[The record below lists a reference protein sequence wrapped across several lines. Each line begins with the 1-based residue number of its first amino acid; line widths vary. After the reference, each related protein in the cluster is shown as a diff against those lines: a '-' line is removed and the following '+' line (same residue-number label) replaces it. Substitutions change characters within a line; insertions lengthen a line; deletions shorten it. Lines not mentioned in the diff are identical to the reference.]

1 MPLYLQIEGLLHIVA
16 NKASALLDN
25 SRPAR

>member
-16 NKASALLDN
+16 NKVPALLDN

>member
-16 NKASALLDN
+16 NKAPAPLDN